1 MNQTSEWLCVDDVFE
16 LSEDGVLILLYK
28 AINLLQLYDI
38 QNSMKIEKEVIT
50 QAIHNFQDD
59 VIVLKSSDKYLS
71 GEECEVIMERVYR
84 VIKNVIDLV
93 EIDLFD

>member
-1 MNQTSEWLCVDDVFE
+1 MTQTSDWLCVNDVFE
-16 LSEDGVLILLYK
+16 INEEDVLSLLYK

-38 QNSMKIEKEVIT
+38 QETMKFEKEIIAR
-50 QAIHNFQDD
+50 AIHNFQDD
-59 VIVLKSSDKYLS
+59 VIAIKGSTKYLS
-71 GEECEVIMERVYR
+71 DAHCELMMDKVYR